1 MSIPSAEFTKAQT
14 AAVEA
19 VLEKFNTS
27 TECLTKISDKFVKE
41 MEKGLDHEGATGKY
55 FIK

>member
-27 TECLTKISDKFVKE
+27 TECLTKISDQFVKE
-41 MEKGLDHEGATGKY
+41 MEKGLDHEGATGNY
-55 FIK
+55 FKK